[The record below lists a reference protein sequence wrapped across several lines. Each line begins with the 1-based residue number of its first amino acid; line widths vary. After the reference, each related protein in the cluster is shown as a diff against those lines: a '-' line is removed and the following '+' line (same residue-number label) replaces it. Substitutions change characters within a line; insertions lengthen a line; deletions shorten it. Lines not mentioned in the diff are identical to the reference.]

1 MIYNNNMSINFGKY
15 KQIIIFFLIIG
26 GIFFLFNKFAKD
38 ANLDNVIISDN
49 TSSISS
55 IESLAGVELDVT
67 FLAEL
72 ESRINTGLSL
82 TISESVPSELVGR
95 TNPFSGTGTTSTTPI
110 SNSADAEPREVLE
123 LEI

>member
-38 ANLDNVIISDN
+38 ANLDNVIIN
-49 TSSISS
+49 ENASSVSS

-82 TISESVPSELVGR
+82 TISESVPGELVGR
-95 TNPFSGTGTTSTTPI
+95 PNPFSGTGTTSTTPI
-110 SNSADAEPREVLE
+110 SNSADVEPREVLE

>member
-15 KQIIIFFLIIG
+15 KQIIIFSLIIG

-95 TNPFSGTGTTSTTPI
+95 TNPFAGTGTTSTTPI

>member
-1 MIYNNNMSINFGKY
+1 MSINFGKY

-38 ANLDNVIISDN
+38 ANLDNVIIN
-49 TSSISS
+49 ENASSVSS

-72 ESRINTGLSL
+72 ESRINTGLGL

-95 TNPFSGTGTTSTTPI
+95 TNPFSSTGTTSTTPI

>member
-38 ANLDNVIISDN
+38 ANLDNVIISNN

-55 IESLAGVELDVT
+55 IESLAGVELDIT

-82 TISESVPSELVGR
+82 TISDSVPSELVGR
-95 TNPFSGTGTTSTTPI
+95 TNPFTGTGATSTTPI
-110 SNSADAEPREVLE
+110 RNSADAEPREVLE